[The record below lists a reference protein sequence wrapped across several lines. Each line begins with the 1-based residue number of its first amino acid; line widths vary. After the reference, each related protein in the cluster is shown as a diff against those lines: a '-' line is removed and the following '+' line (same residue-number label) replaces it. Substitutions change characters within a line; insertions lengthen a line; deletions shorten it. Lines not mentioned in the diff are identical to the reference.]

1 MEKLNDRWIK
11 LIGIPA
17 VEFGTNLFYLE
28 SYHYDWLVYFRTS
41 FFGLVYIYL
50 MWELVTRW
58 LIRARALYPRIE
70 QTRRRVLVTFAGYLV
85 IVTVGQLSVV
95 WLFGIIGLAGVP
107 ITSDVYVS
115 QLLGGYLVVMVVG
128 AVYEIT
134 YYFSKLK
141 IAIIEAEIAQK
152 AQLQHQF
159 DNLKAQINP
168 HFLFNSLNSL
178 GALIGENPRQ
188 ATAFLDE
195 MSSVYRYLL
204 QTGDRELIPLR
215 QELSFI
221 KSYYHLLKTRYGS
234 AIALYRE
241 VDDALLD
248 AQLPP
253 LTLQL
258 LVENA
263 VKHNAI
269 LPENPLIISLLT
281 TEMGELVV
289 ANTIHRKSGGSGQH
303 RLPESPAGPGR
314 TRHRRRWPVFHRA
327 SAAGREGNSGERL
340 AFIGCPP

>member
-28 SYHYDWLVYFRTS
+28 SYRYDWLVYFRTS

-58 LIRARALYPRIE
+58 LMWARARYPRIE
-70 QTRRRVLVTFAGYLV
+70 QTRRRILVTFVGYFILV
-85 IVTVGQLSVV
+85 ALGQVSVV
-95 WLFGIIGLAGVP
+95 WLFGVTGLAGVP
-107 ITSDVYVS
+107 ITREVIVS
-115 QLLGGYLVVMVVG
+115 QVVGGFLVVVIVG
-128 AVYEIT
+128 AVYEIL

-141 IAIIEAEIAQK
+141 IAIIEAESAQK

-159 DNLKAQINP
+159 DSLKAQINP

-195 MSSVYRYLL
+195 LSSVYRYLL
-204 QTGDRELIPLR
+204 QTGDRELTTLR
-215 QELSFI
+215 QELAFI

-241 VDDALLD
+241 VDETLLD

-281 TEMGELVV
+281 TESGELVV
-289 ANTIHRKSGGSGQH
+289 ANTIHRKSARVVSNRVGLANIASRYRLLGLPEPVIEDDEKFFIV
-303 RLPESPAGPGR
+303 RLPLA
-314 TRHRRRWPVFHRA
+314 V
-327 SAAGREGNSGERL
+327 RETVAKS
-340 AFIGCPP
+340 